1 MLKVGLTG
9 GLACGKTFVGE
20 ALAALGC
27 HVLQA
32 DQLGHQVLLPGGE
45 AYAPVVR
52 EFGPGILAENGDIDR
67 RALAEQVFSSSERLA
82 LLNSLVHPPVL
93 RQEDAWLDRVAG
105 CDPRGIAV
113 IEAAILV
120 EIGSHQRFDKLIV
133 VVCEEE
139 QQIER
144 SMKRD
149 GLERE
154 RVSARLSRQMP
165 LSEKRKFAD
174 FIVDTSGTKEETLR
188 QARAVYDSLRRIEP

>member
-32 DQLGHQVLLPGGE
+32 DQLGHSVLLPGGE

-52 EFGPGILAENGDIDR
+52 EFGPGILAANGEIDR
-67 RALAEQVFSSSERLA
+67 RALAEQVFGSAERLA

-93 RQEDAWLDRVAG
+93 RQEDAWLERVAAA
-105 CDPRGIAV
+105 DPRGIAV
-113 IEAAILV
+113 IEAAILI
-120 EIGSHQRFDKLIV
+120 EIGVHQRFDKLIV
-133 VVCEEE
+133 VVCEEQ

-149 GLERE
+149 GVERE

-188 QARAVYDSLRRIEP
+188 QTRAVYDSLRRIEP

>member
-32 DQLGHQVLLPGGE
+32 DQLGHAVLLPGGE

-52 EFGPGILAENGDIDR
+52 EFGPGILGENDEIDR
-67 RALAEQVFSSSERLA
+67 RALAEQVFGSAERLA

-93 RQEDAWLDRVAG
+93 RQEEAWLERMAA

-133 VVCEEE
+133 VVCEEH

-149 GLERE
+149 GADRE

-188 QARAVYDSLRRIEP
+188 QVRVVFDALRRIEP

>member
-32 DQLGHQVLLPGGE
+32 DQLGHAALLPGGE
-45 AYAPVVR
+45 AYGPVVR
-52 EFGPGILAENGDIDR
+52 EFGPGILAGNGEIDR
-67 RALAEQVFSSSERLA
+67 RALAEQVFGSAERLA

-93 RQEDAWLDRVAG
+93 RQEEAWLDRVAAG
-105 CDPRGIAV
+105 DPRGIAV
-113 IEAAILV
+113 IEAAILI
-120 EIGSHQRFDKLIV
+120 ETGSHQRFDKLIV
-133 VVCEEE
+133 VVCEEQ

-149 GLERE
+149 GVGRE
-154 RVSARLSRQMP
+154 RVRARLSRQMP
-165 LSEKRKFAD
+165 VSEKRKLGD
-174 FIVDTSGTKEETLR
+174 FIIDTSGTKEETLR
-188 QARAVYDSLRRIEP
+188 QVRAVYDSLRRIEL

>member
-1 MLKVGLTG
+1 MLHIGLTG

-32 DQLGHQVLLPGGE
+32 DQLGHSVLLPGGE

-52 EFGPGILAENGDIDR
+52 EFGPGILAANGEIDR
-67 RALAEQVFSSSERLA
+67 RALAEQVFGSAERLA

-93 RQEDAWLDRVAG
+93 RQEEAWLERVAAE
-105 CDPRGIAV
+105 DPRGIAV
-113 IEAAILV
+113 IEAAILI
-120 EIGSHQRFDKLIV
+120 EIGVHQRFDKLIV
-133 VVCEEE
+133 VVCEEQ

-149 GLERE
+149 GVERE

-188 QARAVYDSLRRIEP
+188 QTRAVYDSLRRIEP

>member
-52 EFGPGILAENGDIDR
+52 EFGPGILGENDEIDR
-67 RALAEQVFSSSERLA
+67 RALAEQVFGSAERLA

-93 RQEDAWLDRVAG
+93 RQEEAWLDRVAAG
-105 CDPRGIAV
+105 DPRGIAV

-149 GLERE
+149 GVERE
-154 RVSARLSRQMP
+154 RVWERLSRQMP

-188 QARAVYDSLRRIEP
+188 QVRAVYDSLRRIEL

>member
-27 HVLQA
+27 HLLQA
-32 DQLGHQVLLPGGE
+32 DQLGHAVLLPGGE

-52 EFGPGILAENGDIDR
+52 EFGTGILAEGGQIDR
-67 RALAEQVFSSSERLA
+67 RALAEQVFGNPERLA

-93 RQEDAWLDRVAG
+93 REEDAWLERVAAT
-105 CDPRGIAV
+105 DPRGIAV
-113 IEAAILV
+113 IEAAILI
-120 EIGSHQRFDKLIV
+120 EIGVHQRFDKLIV
-133 VVCEEE
+133 VVCEEQ

-149 GLERE
+149 GVERE

-188 QARAVYDSLRRIEP
+188 QTRAVYDSLRRIEP

>member
-52 EFGPGILAENGDIDR
+52 EFGAGILARNGEIER
-67 RALAEQVFSSSERLA
+67 RALAEQVFGSPERLA
-82 LLNSLVHPPVL
+82 LLNSLVHPPVW
-93 RQEDAWLDRVAG
+93 RQEEAWLDRVAAA
-105 CDPRGIAV
+105 DPHAIAV

-120 EIGSHQRFDKLIV
+120 ESGSHQRFDKLIV

-149 GLERE
+149 GVERE
-154 RVSARLSRQMP
+154 RVRARLNRQLP

-174 FIVDTSGTKEETLR
+174 FIIDTSGTKEETLR

>member
-9 GLACGKTFVGE
+9 GLACGKTFVGK

-32 DQLGHQVLLPGGE
+32 DQLGHAVLLPGGE

-52 EFGPGILAENGDIDR
+52 EFGPGILGENNEIDR
-67 RALAEQVFSSSERLA
+67 RALAGQVFGSAERLA

-93 RQEDAWLDRVAG
+93 RREEAWLERVAD

-120 EIGSHQRFDKLIV
+120 EIGSYQRFDKLIV
-133 VVCEEE
+133 VVCEEA

-188 QARAVYDSLRRIEP
+188 QTRAVYDSLRRIEP

>member
-32 DQLGHQVLLPGGE
+32 DQLGHSVLLPGGE

-52 EFGPGILAENGDIDR
+52 EFGPGILAANGEIDR
-67 RALAEQVFSSSERLA
+67 RALAEQVFGSAERLA

-93 RQEDAWLDRVAG
+93 RQEEAWLERVATS
-105 CDPRGIAV
+105 DPRAIAV
-113 IEAAILV
+113 IEAAILI
-120 EIGSHQRFDKLIV
+120 EIGIQQRFDKLIV
-133 VVCEEE
+133 AVCEEE

-149 GLERE
+149 GVARE
-154 RVSARLSRQMP
+154 QVQARLSRQMP
-165 LSEKRKFAD
+165 LYEKRKFAD

-188 QARAVYDSLRRIEP
+188 QTRAVYESLRRIEQ